1 MQSPIVEVPPQERPS
16 FFDPGDFPFVPLLER
31 SASIIRREL
40 DRVLDDDAFSPWLET
55 GVYSKGWSAF
65 ALRFFGH
72 RFDENCLKCPRSTEI
87 VEQVPNLMTA
97 GFSRLAAGAR
107 IKPHVG
113 YTSRVLRCHLGL
125 ISPPRCGIR
134 VGGET
139 RSWTEGKCLIF
150 DDTIEHEAW
159 NESSEDRV
167 VLLLDFLKEG
177 ANEPGA
183 EADQEP
189 SGSSG

>member
-1 MQSPIVEVPPQERPS
+1 MQSSTVEVSRPGRPG
-16 FFDPGDFPFVPLLER
+16 FFDPGDYPFVRTLER
-31 SASIIRREL
+31 SAPTIRREL
-40 DRVLDDDAFSPWLET
+40 DLLLEIDAFSPWLET
-55 GVYSKGWSAF
+55 GLYSKGWSIF
-65 ALRFFGH
+65 ALRYFGN
-72 RFDENCLKCPRSTEI
+72 RFDDNCLKCPSSTEI
-87 VEQVPNLMTA
+87 VEQVPNLLNA
-97 GFSRLAAGAR
+97 GFSRLEAGAR

-159 NESSEDRV
+159 NDSREDRV

-177 ANEPGA
+177 ASESRP
-183 EADQEP
+183 EAD
-189 SGSSG
+189 